1 MLSTGVA
8 VLRLAW
14 QSVRRR
20 PLSSILTAFVVALG
34 VALVVAVETVR
45 ASADRSFTETA
56 RGYDVILGPPQG
68 SPLQVVL
75 STLFHVDEPP
85 GTLPWSAYDGIRA
98 DPRVA
103 AAIPYAMGD
112 TYRGHRVVGTSP
124 AMFEVLTDG
133 EGRELREGMRGR
145 VFGEGRF
152 EAVVGSAVASRTGMG
167 IGTTF
172 GVSHGLVEGGQP
184 HDQRWAV
191 VGVLRPTGTA
201 HDRAIYIPIETFYA
215 IPGHT
220 VPEQEPGRRP
230 LSAVGVRLKSPA
242 LRLLVLQEYRTDTA
256 AAQAVLPADQVRKL
270 MTIVGDVNRGVTLV
284 AWIVTIVA
292 AVSILVGLYNTIQGR
307 RREIAVLRASRRPAR
322 ARLRPDPPRGA
333 HSLPVRRRVGA
344 AARPR
349 RRRGGGA
356 HAARVLRRPRAGRR
370 GPHDLQVLGAL
381 VVARRPRRPAAG
393 VARAH
398 DAGGRQPPGGA
409 VAARV
414 TARAAAGSTAP
425 RGLPGPTRRRRPPPR
440 GARRSTRRPGR
451 SRARAW
457 ADSAASARRRPAR
470 CAGSP

>member
-1 MLSTGVA
+1 MLATALA

-20 PLSSILTAFVVALG
+20 PLSSILTALVVALG
-34 VALVVAVETVR
+34 VGLVVAVETVR

-85 GTLPWSAYDGIRA
+85 GTLPWSAYEGIRE

-112 TYRGHRVVGTSP
+112 TYRGHRVVGTT
-124 AMFEVLTDG
+124 AEMFEVLFDG
-133 EGRELREGMRGR
+133 EGRRLQEGMRGR
-145 VFGEGRF
+145 VFGAGRF

-201 HDRAIYIPIETFYA
+201 HDRAIYMPIETFYA

-220 VPEQEPGRRP
+220 VPDQEEGKRP

-270 MTIVGDVNRGVTLV
+270 MGIVGDVNRGVTVV
-284 AWIVTIVA
+284 AWIVTLVA
-292 AVSILVGLYNTIQGR
+292 AVSVLVGLYNTIQGR
-307 RREIAVLRASRRPAR
+307 RREIAVLRALGARPAHVFGLILLE
-322 ARLRPDPPRGA
+322 ALI
-333 HSLPVRRRVGA
+333 LCLL
-344 AARPR
+344 
-349 RRRGGGA
+349 GGA
-356 HAARVLRRPRAGRR
+356 FGLLLGHGGVAAMAPTLLESYGVRVQVGVSSY
-370 GPHDLQVLGAL
+370 DLQVLGAL
-381 VVARRPRRPAAG
+381 FVLGLLAGLLPAW
-393 VARAH
+393 
-398 DAGGRQPPGGA
+398 
-409 VAARV
+409 
-414 TARAAAGSTAP
+414 
-425 RGLPGPTRRRRPPPR
+425 RGLTTPV
-440 GARRSTRRPGR
+440 
-451 SRARAW
+451 
-457 ADSAASARRRPAR
+457 ADNLQAEL
-470 CAGSP
+470 

>member
-1 MLSTGVA
+1 MLSTSVA

-20 PLSSILTAFVVALG
+20 PLSSFLTALVVALG

-68 SPLQVVL
+68 SPLQIVL

-85 GTLPWSAYDGIRA
+85 GTLPWSAYDAIRK

-112 TYRGHRVVGTSP
+112 TYRGHRVVGTVP

-133 EGRELREGMRGR
+133 EGRALQDGMRGR
-145 VFGEGRF
+145 LFGEGRF
-152 EAVVGSAVASRTGMG
+152 EAVVGSVVASRTGMG

-184 HDQRWAV
+184 HKERWAV

-201 HDRAIYIPIETFYA
+201 HDRAISIPIATFYA

-220 VPEQEPGRRP
+220 VPDQEEEARP

-242 LRLLVLQEYRTDTA
+242 LRLLILQESRTGKA
-256 AAQAVLPADQVRKL
+256 EAQAVLPADQVRKL
-270 MTIVGDVNRGVTLV
+270 MAIVGDVNQGVTIV
-284 AWIVTIVA
+284 AWIVTVVA

-307 RREIAVLRASRRPAR
+307 RREIAVLRALGARPAHVFGLILLE
-322 ARLRPDPPRGA
+322 ALILCLVGGA
-333 HSLPVRRRVGA
+333 FGLLLGHGAVA
-344 AARPR
+344 AAAPTLLGSYGVRVDVGI
-349 RRRGGGA
+349 GG
-356 HAARVLRRPRAGRR
+356 
-370 GPHDLQVLGAL
+370 HDLQMLGAL
-381 VVARRPRRPAAG
+381 VVLGLLAGLLPAW
-393 VARAH
+393 
-398 DAGGRQPPGGA
+398 
-409 VAARV
+409 
-414 TARAAAGSTAP
+414 
-425 RGLPGPTRRRRPPPR
+425 RGLTTPV
-440 GARRSTRRPGR
+440 
-451 SRARAW
+451 
-457 ADSAASARRRPAR
+457 ADNLQAEP
-470 CAGSP
+470 

>member
-1 MLSTGVA
+1 MFTTPLA

-14 QSVRRR
+14 RSVRRR
-20 PLSSILTAFVVALG
+20 PLSSILTALVVALG
-34 VALVVAVETVR
+34 VALVIAVETVR

-85 GTLPWSAYDGIRA
+85 GTLPWSAFDKIEK

-112 TYRGHRVVGTSP
+112 TYRGHRVVGTVP
-124 AMFEVLTDG
+124 AMFDVLTDG
-133 EGRELREGMRGR
+133 DGRKLEGGMRGR
-145 VFGEGRF
+145 VFGDGRF
-152 EAVVGSAVASRTGMG
+152 EAVVGSAVASRTGLG

-184 HDQRWAV
+184 HGERWAV

-220 VPEQEPGRRP
+220 VPGQEEGQRP

-242 LRLLVLQEYRTDTA
+242 LRLLILQEYRTETA
-256 AAQAVLPADQVRKL
+256 GAQAVLPSDQVRKL

-307 RREIAVLRASRRPAR
+307 RREIAVLRALGARPAHVFGLILLE
-322 ARLRPDPPRGA
+322 ALILCLLGGA
-333 HSLPVRRRVGA
+333 LGLLLGHAGVA
-344 AARPR
+344 AAAPTLLESY
-349 RRRGGGA
+349 GVKVEVGLGA
-356 HAARVLRRPRAGRR
+356 Y
-370 GPHDLQVLGAL
+370 DLQVLGAL
-381 VVARRPRRPAAG
+381 IGLGLLAGLLPAW
-393 VARAH
+393 
-398 DAGGRQPPGGA
+398 
-409 VAARV
+409 
-414 TARAAAGSTAP
+414 
-425 RGLPGPTRRRRPPPR
+425 RGLTTPV
-440 GARRSTRRPGR
+440 
-451 SRARAW
+451 
-457 ADSAASARRRPAR
+457 ADNLQAEP
-470 CAGSP
+470 

>member
-1 MLSTGVA
+1 MLATALA
-8 VLRLAW
+8 VFRLAW

-20 PLSSILTAFVVALG
+20 PLSSILTALVVALG

-45 ASADRSFTETA
+45 VSADRSFTETA

-68 SPLQVVL
+68 SPLQIVL

-85 GTLPWSAYDGIRA
+85 GTLPWSAYEGIRG

-124 AMFEVLTDG
+124 AMFEVLSDG
-133 EGRELREGMRGR
+133 EGRALAAGMRGR
-145 VFGEGRF
+145 VFGDERF

-172 GVSHGLVEGGQP
+172 GVSHGLVEGGQS
-184 HDQRWAV
+184 HAERWSV

-201 HDRAIYIPIETFYA
+201 HDRAIYIPIQTFYA

-220 VPEQEPGRRP
+220 VPGQEAKKRP

-242 LRLLVLQEYRTDTA
+242 LRLLVLQEYRTETA

-270 MTIVGDVNRGVTLV
+270 MSIVGDVNRGVTLV

-307 RREIAVLRASRRPAR
+307 RREIAVLRALGARPAHVFGLILLE
-322 ARLRPDPPRGA
+322 ALILCLLGGA
-333 HSLPVRRRVGA
+333 LGLLLGHGGVAAAAPTLLESYGVNVRVGA
-344 AARPR
+344 SAY
-349 RRRGGGA
+349 
-356 HAARVLRRPRAGRR
+356 
-370 GPHDLQVLGAL
+370 DLQVFGAL
-381 VVARRPRRPAAG
+381 VVLGLLAGLLPAW
-393 VARAH
+393 
-398 DAGGRQPPGGA
+398 
-409 VAARV
+409 
-414 TARAAAGSTAP
+414 
-425 RGLPGPTRRRRPPPR
+425 RGLTTPV
-440 GARRSTRRPGR
+440 
-451 SRARAW
+451 
-457 ADSAASARRRPAR
+457 ADNLQSEA
-470 CAGSP
+470 